1 METDGKKPGNIQCLQ
16 ARQRHMK
23 DGDGN
28 DIGTVNY
35 LI

>member
-1 METDGKKPGNIQCLQ
+1 METDGTKPDSIQCLQ

-28 DIGTVNY
+28 DIGTVNS